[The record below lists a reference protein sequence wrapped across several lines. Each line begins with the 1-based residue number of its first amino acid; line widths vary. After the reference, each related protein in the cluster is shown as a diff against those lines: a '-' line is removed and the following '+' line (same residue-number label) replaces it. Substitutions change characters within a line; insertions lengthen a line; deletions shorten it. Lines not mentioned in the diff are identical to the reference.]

1 MRELTITEVNSV
13 SGGNVGE
20 IIVGGV
26 KLINDLFNTPLL
38 SFPETFGCHRLRKHS
53 SRP

>member
-1 MRELTITEVNSV
+1 MRELTISEVNSV

-26 KLINDLFNTPLL
+26 KLINDLFNTPCSLFQGDFWMP
-38 SFPETFGCHRLRKHS
+38 SA
-53 SRP
+53 